1 MAHTPNPEDHPIDNE
16 ITEEQRQRLMDE
28 IGASGNNGQE
38 LANSPLGT
46 LGSRMQMADQLYPK
60 QEIDPAMAAFLYFNN
75 MAKAASQPGATVVG
89 SAAQAF
95 EDPAKYLM
103 QVKQSNQATEQ
114 AKAKAILGTGSSTG
128 TPGSNVQSKVTYGN
142 GTIQLV
148 LRDGTVVVKEKGSNT
163 IVPQDQVERVLEEGL
178 KYGIVEEGLKTFEV
192 EKKKQSIKKA
202 EDLFGQVDKIDAN
215 VRNLVKAQGIVQKAM
230 DEGQNLTGFITQFAP
245 DVSAAAISLKE
256 VQTKLG
262 LDVVGSV
269 TFGALSEGELN
280 LALNAAI
287 RLDLPEAELA
297 QNLQAR
303 IDAQNKLRGYL
314 LAQARFLNKGNS
326 IDQWYDMLDER
337 RAIQQ
342 TNTSFTAEVISTMTI
357 EDINE
362 VDADTL
368 NLPALKAY
376 NKRMSELING

>member
-1 MAHTPNPEDHPIDNE
+1 MAHTPQHEMAEEEIRARVEDE
-16 ITEEQRQRLMDE
+16 L
-28 IGASGNNGQE
+28 GVAGNNSQE
-38 LANSPLGT
+38 LANSSLGT
-46 LGSRMQMADQLYPK
+46 LGSRMMIADQLYPK

-75 MAKAASQPGATVVG
+75 MARAASQPGATVVG

-103 QVKQSNQATEQ
+103 QTKKSNQAMEQ

-148 LRDGTVVVKEKGSNT
+148 LRDGTVVFKEKGSNT

-230 DEGQNLTGFITQFAP
+230 DEGKNLSGFITQFAP

-256 VQTKLG
+256 VQTRLG
-262 LDVVGSV
+262 LDVIGAV
-269 TFGALSEGELN
+269 TFGALSKGELD
-280 LALNAAI
+280 LALNSAI

-297 QNLQAR
+297 QNLQDR
-303 IDAQNKLRGYL
+303 INAQNKLRGYL

-326 IDQWYDMLDER
+326 IDQWYDVLDER